1 MKQIHDPLLNA
12 SYNDIS
18 AFGAGEY
25 TLKKAMGKMFSPWLQ
40 LSLAFAT

>member
-1 MKQIHDPLLNA
+1 MKRVQQRLLE
-12 SYNDIS
+12 SYRDDS

-25 TLKKAMGKMFSPWLQ
+25 SVKKAMGKMFSPWLQ